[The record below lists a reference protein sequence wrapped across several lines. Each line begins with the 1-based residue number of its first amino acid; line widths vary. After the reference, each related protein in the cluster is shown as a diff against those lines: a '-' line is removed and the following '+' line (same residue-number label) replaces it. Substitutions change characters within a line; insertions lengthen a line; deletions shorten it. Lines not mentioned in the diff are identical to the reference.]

1 MDNFTAIFVFP
12 TETSVE
18 NIFRTE
24 TSVENIFR
32 TETSAENI
40 FHTETSVENIFHI
53 DISCYLATYV
63 QFFENQ
69 RKLKIFFLELGG
81 IDPGTAALAIQ
92 HAATTAIDMRYQKG
106 QNLDISTPYEFFFCN
121 FFFANCGSRGVS
133 K

>member
-1 MDNFTAIFVFP
+1 MYCTRTGVNILSIGAYNHRGKVFPALSLSFLNYSVDNFTAIFVFP

-53 DISCYLATYV
+53 ALDFI
-63 QFFENQ
+63 
-69 RKLKIFFLELGG
+69 LKF
-81 IDPGTAALAIQ
+81 
-92 HAATTAIDMRYQKG
+92 
-106 QNLDISTPYEFFFCN
+106 
-121 FFFANCGSRGVS
+121 
-133 K
+133 

>member
-1 MDNFTAIFVFP
+1 MWKTRVLRVFH
-12 TETSVE
+12 TG
-18 NIFRTE
+18 
-24 TSVENIFR
+24 
-32 TETSAENI
+32 TSAENI

-106 QNLDISTPYEFFFCN
+106 QNLDISTPYEFFLKIL
-121 FFFANCGSRGVS
+121 AGGVS

>member
-92 HAATTAIDMRYQKG
+92 HAATAHHGYRYAIPKGTKFRYI
-106 QNLDISTPYEFFFCN
+106 NTL
-121 FFFANCGSRGVS
+121 
-133 K
+133 